1 MKWIKSHPWLTGLLV
16 VLAACLVF
24 FFYTD
29 LHLLYL
35 QRPTEFEA
43 AITQDLADAKIPGAA
58 LLFMRDGQVESSK
71 GYGLA
76 DVESGRGVDA
86 DTLFMVASV
95 SKPVTATALMTLYEQ
110 GKFEL
115 DDDINDYLPF
125 EVRNPTFV
133 DTPITFRM
141 LLTHTSSI
149 VDSSAYERF
158 YTLKKEPVL
167 PDSPISLEEFV
178 TSYFDPQGE
187 WYDTEENFLKEAP
200 GAAYYYSNMGYG
212 LIGYLVEQIS
222 GMPFNEYCK
231 QAIFEPLGMEHSAW
245 FFKDVD
251 TNQMAIPYGYDDL
264 RREPKSFGFYG
275 YPTYPDG
282 ALKTSVNE
290 YARFLSIFLNEG
302 RTLEGAQFLKPETVA
317 EMLKAQSL
325 LGIEAPAAVGFAW
338 HYDGE
343 SYLHTGG
350 DPGISTLVYFNP
362 ETDRAVIFFANSGG
376 EYDVPGVLRLIF
388 VDSKLSPMLLERMNA
403 P

>member
-29 LHLLYL
+29 LHLLYR

-86 DTLFMVASV
+86 DTLFTVASV

-115 DDDINDYLPF
+115 DDDINDYLSF
-125 EVRNPTFV
+125 EVRNPTFA

-200 GAAYYYSNMGYG
+200 GVAYYYSNMGYG

-251 TNQMAIPYGYDDL
+251 VNQVAVPYGYDDL
-264 RREPKSFGFYG
+264 RREPKPFGFYG

-290 YARFLSIFLNEG
+290 YARFLSVFINEG
-302 RTLEGAQFLKPETVA
+302 RTLEGGQFLKPETVA
-317 EMLKAQSL
+317 EMLRTQSL

-362 ETDRAVIFFANSGG
+362 EADRAVIFFTNGGG

-388 VDSKLSPMLLERMNA
+388 VDSKLSPMLLEKMNA